1 MSYHDQA
8 STQIHVCTE
17 SGFGTGNPGNQID
30 KFKINLS
37 QAPIQAEDDAILK
50 LTLNSFQYSKNHYDI
65 NPTNNAVR
73 VVFKDLDHY
82 DDFDVIVKLTPCD
95 VTNINMLADLFRQV
109 LAVQIR
115 SAQSAGI
122 ISLVQNVTNKP
133 DKTGYKFVGSST
145 NAEVMSKSFQQI
157 NSNKFEIVFQAPG
170 GQDFGGTGSII
181 AIQCLQIPPNDP
193 ALQLQVE
200 AGNITN
206 TQAFNNSYLLLGG
219 KRVET
224 FEPISATMTQSFTI
238 ALSNTAIAND
248 TMTISGTFP
257 MNQTCNTLPYLYLR
271 LEGGR
276 NQSTSNMVALE
287 EQHTHEVTYSQILG
301 KIPRVMN
308 QVQEVEYKLENSST
322 YFTLLNTK
330 ILNSLTWSV
339 VDQHGRA
346 IPPTDSE
353 ADQKLSGNMIINFSI
368 TIEKLKIPFSPARL
382 NIPVAIQPPLNESYN
397 LGYINPL

>member
-8 STQIHVCTE
+8 STQIHICTE

-30 KFKINLS
+30 KFKLNLS
-37 QAPIQAEDDAILK
+37 QAPIQAEDDAVLK

-82 DDFDVIVKLTPCD
+82 DDFDVIVKLTSCD
-95 VTNINMLADLFRQV
+95 VTNINMLADLFRHV
-109 LAVQIR
+109 LGVQIK
-115 SAQSAGI
+115 SAQKAGVI
-122 ISLVQNVTNKP
+122 GLVQDATNKP
-133 DKTGYKFVGSST
+133 NKSGFKFVSSST
-145 NAEVMSKSFQQI
+145 DAVIQSKSDDNI
-157 NSNKFEIVFQAPG
+157 NLNKFEIVFQAPL

-193 ALQLQVE
+193 NLQLQV
-200 AGNITN
+200 ATGNITN
-206 TQAFNNSYLLLGG
+206 TEAFNNSYLLLGG

-224 FEPISATMTQSFTI
+224 FELISATMTQSFTI
-238 ALSNTAIAND
+238 ALSNTAIDND
-248 TMTISGTFP
+248 TLTITGTYP

-301 KIPRVMN
+301 KVPRTIN
-308 QVQEVEYKLENSST
+308 SVQEVEYKLENSST

-339 VDQHGRA
+339 VDQHGRS
-346 IPPTDSE
+346 IPPTDS
-353 ADQKLSGNMIINFSI
+353 AGDQKLSGNMIINFSI

-382 NIPVAIQPPLNESYN
+382 NLPVPIQPPLKETYN